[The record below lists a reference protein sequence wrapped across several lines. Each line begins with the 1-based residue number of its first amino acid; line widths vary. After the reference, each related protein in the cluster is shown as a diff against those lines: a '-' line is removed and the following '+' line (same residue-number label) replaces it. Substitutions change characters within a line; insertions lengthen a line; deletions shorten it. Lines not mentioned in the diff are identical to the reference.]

1 MRFTFDDLVA
11 VMAHLRSEDGC
22 PWDREQTHAT
32 LAPYLLEETHE
43 TLDAIARDDPS
54 ALTAELGDVLLQVVF
69 HAQIAR
75 EAGRFDSGAVVDGL
89 VHKLLDR
96 HPHVFGELRLSTA
109 EEVLAHWDEIK
120 RREAPDRAPADGIPK
135 TLPALSRAQKLLRR
149 SRSDGSSGG
158 GTAADALRGIREK
171 LDAAGARLP
180 HDGKAAASP
189 ELEGAIGDLLLAVV
203 ALADAGGV
211 DAEAAL
217 RRACEGL
224 AERHGAPR

>member
-1 MRFTFDDLVA
+1 MRFTVDDLVA
-11 VMAHLRSEDGC
+11 VMDRLRSEGGC

-43 TLDAIARDDPS
+43 TLEAIARNDPP
-54 ALTAELGDVLLQVVF
+54 ELCTEIGDVLLQVVF

-75 EAGRFDSGAVVDGL
+75 EAGQFDTGAVVDGL

-96 HPHVFGELRLSTA
+96 HPHVFGELRLNTA
-109 EEVLAHWDEIK
+109 GEVLAHWEEIK
-120 RREAPDRAPADGIPK
+120 RREAPDRALADGIPK

-149 SRSDGSSGG
+149 SRPD
-158 GTAADALRGIREK
+158 GTAARRTTADALRGARK
-171 LDAAGARLP
+171 SLDAAGARLP
-180 HDGKAAASP
+180 HDGNMAASP
-189 ELEGAIGDLLLAVV
+189 KLEHAIGDLLLAVV
-203 ALADAGGV
+203 ALAAAGGV

-217 RRACEGL
+217 RRVCEGL